1 MNDQKVDSKDDQKER
16 SVYIKNEKVVNVE
29 KEMGSIYPKLFDY
42 NTGLKYETEK
52 KSAAKK
58 GEKIQQQYDKTGK
71 IQTLDKE
78 EETLIDKLAW

>member
-1 MNDQKVDSKDDQKER
+1 
-16 SVYIKNEKVVNVE
+16 
-29 KEMGSIYPKLFDY
+29 MGSIYPKLFDY

-78 EETLIDKLAW
+78 EETLIDKLA